1 MKRYML
7 PMILMLFAFGC
18 NSSEDDTTATQVLPA
33 REIAN
38 VSYGEHS
45 NQKMDVYLPE
55 GRNKNTKVFILLH
68 GGGWSGGSKSDFSY
82 VIPMLKAQFPDYAIV
97 NMDYRLAT
105 VESPAFPKQVQD
117 IENVI
122 QYLKASDY
130 NISADYAL
138 IGASAGAHLAMLY
151 SYNYDTHHN
160 VKAVCSIVGPA
171 DFTDPAYTSHP
182 YFQFGAMYL
191 IGNIDYEAHPEVA
204 IAVSPALQVK
214 ANAPA
219 TIMFYGGQD
228 PLVPASQAVRLKA
241 KLDEYNVYNEYYL
254 YPNGGHGNWNV
265 QTMTD
270 FQNKLNAFFKARF

>member
-1 MKRYML
+1 
-7 PMILMLFAFGC
+7 MILMLFAFGC

-219 TIMFYGGQD
+219 TIMFYGGK
-228 PLVPASQAVRLKA
+228 SK
-241 KLDEYNVYNEYYL
+241 
-254 YPNGGHGNWNV
+254 G
-265 QTMTD
+265 
-270 FQNKLNAFFKARF
+270 